1 MILNSTFCLYNSLC
15 RTARSLRAIPV
26 LQVDDSTFRVLRAA
40 GAHLGGRAGVSP
52 RIDVSAQPLEIW
64 TPHTHLH
71 WQVTDPQVKFLRP
84 FVSSPFLST
93 IFNKLKCYTWLPKR
107 PCMGLSHP
115 YWSPIQNLTLAH
127 NCPENGSPTKS
138 YWCFTGWWMTSCSVK
153 GLCLWVITILKL
165 VDIR

>member
-15 RTARSLRAIPV
+15 RTARSLRAVPV
-26 LQVDDSTFRVLRAA
+26 LQVDNSTFRVLRAA
-40 GAHLGGRAGVSP
+40 GAHLGGRADVSP

-93 IFNKLKCYTWLPKR
+93 ILLHLIGLIGHVWDSVIHIGVQYKTSHLLTIVLKMVQQR
-107 PCMGLSHP
+107 S
-115 YWSPIQNLTLAH
+115 LTGALQVGGCLLA
-127 NCPENGSPTKS
+127 
-138 YWCFTGWWMTSCSVK
+138 
-153 GLCLWVITILKL
+153 L
-165 VDIR
+165 